1 MEDWIWIEF
10 FFFEAENKFVC
21 DFFSFSNKRASLC
34 ATFFVFRTKDWV
46 CVRLFLFFE
55 QKSKFVC
62 DFFCFSNKRASLC
75 ATFSVS
81 RTVELATVRVSSFF
95 ERWTVLAYYFSN
107 RISHIS
113 TNQKN
118 ETISFFEIVS
128 LIFIRLKFSQSL
140 SKHHFRHLTWSQRQQ
155 FL

>member
-1 MEDWIWIEF
+1 MRIFLF
-10 FFFEAENKFVC
+10 FA
-21 DFFSFSNKRASLC
+21 NKRASLC
-34 ATFFVFRTKDWV
+34 AAFSV
-46 CVRLFLFFE
+46 FFE
-55 QKSKFVC
+55 QNSKLMS
-62 DFFCFSNKRASLC
+62 DFFCFSNNRDTQC
-75 ATFSVS
+75 FIFPFF

-140 SKHHFRHLTWSQRQQ
+140 SKRHFRHLIWSQRQQ